1 LTYSDTSLLVAFY
14 ANENSALEA
23 ARLLAASGHPV
34 PFNRILELELRNAI
48 RRKVPRR
55 EITASQARRFLRQ
68 LESDVRQGIL
78 AWQTFD
84 FEPVFDR
91 AERLGAQFTERLN
104 TRSIDILHVAIA
116 LDSDARRFIRSIGI
130 KLYLHPRQVCT
141 QIESTDSARD
151 LTDTHF
157 ASLINER
164 HESPRS

>member
-1 LTYSDTSLLVAFY
+1 LIYFDTSLLVAFY

-23 ARLLAASGHPV
+23 ARLLATSGHPI

-55 EITASQARRFLRQ
+55 EITDTQASGFLRQ

-91 AERLGAQFTERLN
+91 TERLGAQFTERLN

-116 LDSDARRFIRSIGI
+116 LELRCDTFHTFDRDQAILASAAG
-130 KLYLHPRQVCT
+130 LH
-141 QIESTDSARD
+141 
-151 LTDTHF
+151 
-157 ASLINER
+157 INQTN
-164 HESPRS
+164 